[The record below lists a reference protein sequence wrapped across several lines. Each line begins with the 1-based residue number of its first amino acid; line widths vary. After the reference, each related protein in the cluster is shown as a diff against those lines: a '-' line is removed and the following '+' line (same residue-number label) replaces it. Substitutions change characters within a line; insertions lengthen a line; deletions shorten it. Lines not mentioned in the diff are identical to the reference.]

1 MSLRG
6 VGSWVSGLELKLANK
21 KETAPVSVV
30 IPCYRAAATIV
41 RALTSVAVQS
51 CRPYEMIVVD
61 DGSDDDTLKIL
72 SLLVKEYGESWL
84 KVFSLEKN
92 RGPAAA
98 RNYGWERASQPF
110 IAFLDA
116 DDSWHADK
124 IALQFGFME
133 SHPEI
138 ALSGHLCGA
147 SQIYE
152 PRLPKHFKVSECSLR
167 GLLYSNS
174 LRTPTVMLRRDID
187 LRFPEGQRYGEDYH
201 LWLSFL
207 GAGGQAAF
215 LDLPLAATHK
225 PAFGVAGQSAAL
237 WRMERGELDALVALW
252 RKKQIS
258 LALLVG
264 VVSWSLLK
272 FIRRLL
278 LTGFRRSRE
287 AMGDCVEILKNL
299 IGKFWAFRAVLPTA
313 HCPLPTNEQ
322 RVPEQKKPTILFLVT
337 DDWFFL
343 IHRKALAEA
352 AQAAGFQVL
361 VATAPGPRVAEIT
374 ALGFVHY
381 PLKMRRASR
390 NPVREVIGLC
400 DLVNLYRRLKPDIV
414 HQVSIKPIIY
424 GSLAA
429 RLAGVPAVVNAV
441 TGLGFVFIAGGRRK
455 KYLKSIIEMAYRLA
469 GSHTA
474 IRFLFENP
482 DDRNHFLGRNIVQA
496 ERAVLI
502 LGSGVEVERF
512 QPALQV
518 RKPEVPVVLLAARML
533 WHKGIKEFV
542 EAARVLQNKGLKAEF
557 WLAGMPDTS
566 NPAAVPVS
574 RLLFWHRQGSVRWL
588 GFQKDMPALYQQ
600 AAMIC
605 LPTRYREGIPV
616 TLLEAA
622 ACGKPLVATDMPGC
636 REIVKPG
643 KNGFL
648 VKPGDVVSLA
658 CALEKLLVNPELC
671 QKFGI
676 YGRRLV
682 EKQFSDKK
690 VIADTFAVYRELLGE
705 KWPRL
710 KKS

>member
-1 MSLRG
+1 MNKWY
-6 VGSWVSGLELKLANK
+6 VTFDGSRLKKNEL
-21 KETAPVSVV
+21 APVSVI
-30 IPCYRAAATIV
+30 IPCYRSALTIS
-41 RALTSVAVQS
+41 RALASVAVQS
-51 CRPYEMIVVD
+51 QRPYEVIVVD
-61 DGSDDDTLKIL
+61 DGSDDDTLKVL
-72 SLLVKEYGESWL
+72 SAQVKKYGAKWL

-98 RNYGWERASQPF
+98 RNYGWKQAGQPW

-116 DDSWHADK
+116 DDTWHADK
-124 IALQFGFME
+124 IALQFGFMV

-138 ALSGHLCGA
+138 GLSGHLCSA
-147 SQIYE
+147 PQTHVS
-152 PRLPKHFKVSECSLR
+152 RLSKRFGVAECSLA
-167 GLLYSNS
+167 GLLYRNS
-174 LRTPTVMLRRDID
+174 LRTPTVMMRRDIA
-187 LRFPEGQRYGEDYH
+187 LRFPENQRYGEDYH
-201 LWLSFL
+201 LWLSFV
-207 GAGGQAAF
+207 GAGGRAAF
-215 LDLPLAATHK
+215 LDVPLAATHK

-237 WRMERGELDALVALW
+237 WRMEKGELDVLAALRHREQLSFLIFAGAF
-252 RKKQIS
+252 I
-258 LALLVG
+258 
-264 VVSWSLLK
+264 WSLFK

-278 LTGFRRSRE
+278 LTGFSRSKRVMNPHMKNLGDVFLAGRVLRSTADCRRSTKD
-287 AMGDCVEILKNL
+287 GFST
-299 IGKFWAFRAVLPTA
+299 GQTLPRRKLA
-313 HCPLPTNEQ
+313 
-322 RVPEQKKPTILFLVT
+322 TILFLVT

-343 IHRKALAEA
+343 LHRKALAVA
-352 AQAAGFQVL
+352 AQEAGFRVL
-361 VATAPGPRVAEIT
+361 VATAPGPQVAEIT
-374 ALGFVHY
+374 ALGFSHY

-390 NPVREVIGLC
+390 NPIREMIGFC
-400 DLVNLYRRLKPDIV
+400 DLLSLYRRLKPDIV

-429 RLAGVPAVVNAV
+429 RLAGVPAIVNAV

-455 KYLKSIIEMAYRLA
+455 TYLKSIVEMAYRLV
-469 GSHTA
+469 GSHKA

-482 DDRNHFLGRNIVQA
+482 DDRDHFVSRKMVKP

-502 LGSGVEVERF
+502 LGSGVAVERF
-512 QPALQV
+512 QPGLSDRMSEA
-518 RKPEVPVVLLAARML
+518 PVVLLAARML

-542 EAARVLQNKGLKAEF
+542 EAAQVLQRKGLRAEF
-557 WLAGMPDTS
+557 WLAGMPDRS

-574 RLLFWHRQGSVRWL
+574 RLLFWHRQKSVRWL

-600 AAMIC
+600 AAIVC

-658 CALEKLLVNPELC
+658 SALEKLLIDAQL
-671 QKFGI
+671 QQAFGL
-676 YGRRLV
+676 YSRRLV

-705 KWPRL
+705 KWPSL